1 MRLRNMDHN
10 RYSKIYAYQGQTAQ
24 KYLNKKIFLID
35 KVLHEIFKRN
45 RNIIKKLLRTPKLT
59 TSTIT

>member
-35 KVLHEIFKRN
+35 KDIQKYNQETLDPG
-45 RNIIKKLLRTPKLT
+45 PK
-59 TSTIT
+59 

>member
-1 MRLRNMDHN
+1 MDHN

-35 KVLHEIFKRN
+35 KDIQKYNQETLDPGPKWHEKEHG
-45 RNIIKKLLRTPKLT
+45 KKSCK
-59 TSTIT
+59 